1 MSIFDEIG
9 VRAFI
14 NAGGWN
20 YTRYGGSI
28 MPVPVVAAMGEASKH
43 FVNIFELQD
52 RMGAAIAELTKNEA
66 AYVSCGAAS
75 AILPAVATCMA
86 GTDAALAERLPD
98 SAGMRNHVIM
108 RQYDAGTESD
118 PAIRAAVGKIVF
130 VGQKER
136 RATAA
141 EVLGAIG
148 DQTAAIVVVAYES
161 EDEPEMREIVRGRAS
176 GRSRSCLTGRMRFRR
191 GRICGGL
198 RATWGVDAFV
208 TSGGKAMRGPQSTGL
223 VLGRKWIVDGC
234 KFHGSPNLRIG
245 RGMKVGKEE
254 FAGIF
259 AALKLFLSAD
269 VEAQEA
275 EERRRIGAI
284 AGRIEGVAGIKIRT
298 RGSELEIELDQGM
311 RGATAE
317 EIAAML
323 LRAEPAILLR
333 GKAGRI
339 TVRARLLQ
347 EGEERIV
354 GERLFQVLSERGG
367 AGARE

>member
-75 AILPAVATCMA
+75 GILLAVATCIA

-98 SAGMRNHVIM
+98 SAGMRNQVIM

-118 PAIRAAVGKIVF
+118 PAIRAAGGKLVF
-130 VGQKER
+130 VGRKER

-161 EDEPEMREIVRGRAS
+161 EDEPEMREIVRGARERKVAVLFD
-176 GRSRSCLTGRMRFRR
+176 GAYALPPRENLWRFTRDL
-191 GRICGGL
+191 GI
-198 RATWGVDAFV
+198 DAFV

-223 VLGRKWIVDGC
+223 VLGKKWIIDGC

-254 FAGIF
+254 FAGIY
-259 AALKLFLSAD
+259 AALKLFLAAD

-275 EERRRIGAI
+275 EERRRIEAI
-284 AGRIEGVAGIKIRT
+284 AQRIEGVTGIKIMVRS
-298 RGSELEIELDQGM
+298 SELEIELDQGM
-311 RGATAE
+311 RGASAE
-317 EIAAML
+317 EIAATLMST
-323 LRAEPAILLR
+323 EPAILLR
-333 GKAGRI
+333 GKAARI
-339 TVRARLLQ
+339 MVRARLLQ

-354 GERLFQVLSERGG
+354 GERLFQVLSERSG
-367 AGARE
+367 AGARG